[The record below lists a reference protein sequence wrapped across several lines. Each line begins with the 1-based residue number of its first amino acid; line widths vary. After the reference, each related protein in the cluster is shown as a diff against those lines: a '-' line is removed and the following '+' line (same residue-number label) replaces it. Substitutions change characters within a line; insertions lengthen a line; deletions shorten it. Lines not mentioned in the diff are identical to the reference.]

1 MNKSTS
7 LYLDLLRIFAA
18 FGVFFGHAN
27 FGWFSNNLFPGDLGH
42 KFVTIF
48 FVLSGY
54 LIAFTVDKKNK
65 GLKRYLIDRFS
76 RLYSVVIPALV
87 FTYLIDFIGKHF
99 NPGFYLPLISPNNQI
114 ERFILNATFLQQIW
128 GLSTMP
134 SSNSPFWSI
143 SYEFWY
149 YMLFAVFCYVKGTG
163 RYIGFLLISLL
174 IGIKILLLLPVW
186 IFGVLAYKFS
196 GKYIM
201 DERIAKILFAVSLVA
216 IVFFTFYWDFSVFP
230 SRFPFGKAPLFFSAK
245 FVFEWTYGSIIALNI
260 FCFNA
265 ITFKFMWPVPVSKA
279 IKYLSSVTFSLY
291 LFHLPILIFIA
302 SMVHYNKSSYV
313 DIFAI
318 LAVTIL
324 IVIILASITEKQRE
338 HFKSLFEKLF
348 EMFAKQKP
356 V

>member
-18 FGVFFGHAN
+18 FVVFFGHAN

-149 YMLFAVFCYVKGTG
+149 YMLFAVFCYVKG
-163 RYIGFLLISLL
+163 
-174 IGIKILLLLPVW
+174 
-186 IFGVLAYKFS
+186 
-196 GKYIM
+196 
-201 DERIAKILFAVSLVA
+201 
-216 IVFFTFYWDFSVFP
+216 
-230 SRFPFGKAPLFFSAK
+230 
-245 FVFEWTYGSIIALNI
+245 
-260 FCFNA
+260 
-265 ITFKFMWPVPVSKA
+265 
-279 IKYLSSVTFSLY
+279 
-291 LFHLPILIFIA
+291 
-302 SMVHYNKSSYV
+302 
-313 DIFAI
+313 
-318 LAVTIL
+318 
-324 IVIILASITEKQRE
+324 
-338 HFKSLFEKLF
+338 
-348 EMFAKQKP
+348 
-356 V
+356 